1 MVVLFF
7 AKFLGSWNVYYC
19 RCSQNNW
26 RKFYMFIDLAWTWVV
41 VSNHLVY
48 YVRECQ
54 TCPLIQCLKP
64 SNFFEKT
71 NICQISRGFFKNCD
85 LGTQLWTRNFPVKI
99 PQLDALV
106 QVSLLVHIGT
116 MIFQIS
122 ESPDSSLPPRTK
134 EIIIYTAIQ
143 EFEEKLDIY

>member
-1 MVVLFF
+1 MFVDLELEELSVITLCIMSENVRLIHSYSVSNLDISLKKPIC
-7 AKFLGSWNVYYC
+7 AKFS
-19 RCSQNNW
+19 
-26 RKFYMFIDLAWTWVV
+26 
-41 VSNHLVY
+41 
-48 YVRECQ
+48 E
-54 TCPLIQCLKP
+54 
-64 SNFFEKT
+64 FFL
-71 NICQISRGFFKNCD
+71 SCD
-85 LGTQLWTRNFPVKI
+85 LDTTTQHWTRNFPVKI

>member
-7 AKFLGSWNVYYC
+7 GSMKRLLLQVFSKQLKKILHV
-19 RCSQNNW
+19 RRS
-26 RKFYMFIDLAWTWVV
+26 WTWGV

-64 SNFFEKT
+64 SYFFEKT
-71 NICQISRGFFKNCD
+71 NICQISRGFC
-85 LGTQLWTRNFPVKI
+85 LELWSRYQTLNPVKI